1 MADSQRVRVL
11 WPDHLGL
18 ARGKYVPAR
27 LAARAVNHCVGV
39 FGQGFHR
46 GITRAPG
53 AGFEEGF
60 PDLVATFSP
69 EDVRPGWEEETSVVV
84 ADIEREGQPL
94 AVSAR
99 HALRRAIDAW
109 AALGYRPKVGIEL
122 EAFVLEPD
130 GAGGWRPWN
139 TPGAFVYG
147 TGSSVDPTGLLTD
160 LMRMA
165 EHCRLDVESVNSE
178 SDVPQFEI
186 TLEYG
191 DALDAVDRTF
201 LFRVM
206 AKELAHRHGLLM
218 TFMGRP
224 FSDRAGSGMH
234 VNVSLADESGT
245 NAFTDPSREDGLADL
260 ARHSIAGLVEHH
272 VGMTAL
278 CAPSVNA
285 YKRLRP
291 AFLSGYWANWGYDH
305 RGVANRVPPHRG
317 EGTRIENRLPDGAAN
332 PYLAAT
338 AILHAA
344 RLGVVGALTPPPA
357 ETADG
362 VAPASTDVH
371 APEDLAAA
379 LTALEADI
387 ALVDAVGG
395 ELVANFVGIKRAEW
409 ERFTAAVTDW
419 ELKEYLWFC

>member
-1 MADSQRVRVL
+1 
-11 WPDHLGL
+11 
-18 ARGKYVPAR
+18 
-27 LAARAVNHCVGV
+27 
-39 FGQGFHR
+39 
-46 GITRAPG
+46 
-53 AGFEEGF
+53 
-60 PDLVATFSP
+60 
-69 EDVRPGWEEETSVVV
+69 
-84 ADIEREGQPL
+84 
-94 AVSAR
+94 
-99 HALRRAIDAW
+99 
-109 AALGYRPKVGIEL
+109 
-122 EAFVLEPD
+122 
-130 GAGGWRPWN
+130 
-139 TPGAFVYG
+139 
-147 TGSSVDPTGLLTD
+147 
-160 LMRMA
+160 
-165 EHCRLDVESVNSE
+165 
-178 SDVPQFEI
+178 
-186 TLEYG
+186 
-191 DALDAVDRTF
+191 VDRAF

-245 NAFTDPSREDGLADL
+245 NAFADRSRDDGLADV
-260 ARHSIAGLVEHH
+260 ARHCIAGLVEHH

-278 CAPSVNA
+278 CAPTVNA

-291 AFLSGYWANWGYDH
+291 GFLSGYWANWGYDH
-305 RGVANRVPPHRG
+305 RGVSNRVPPHRG

-344 RLGVVGALTPPPA
+344 RLGVAGALTPPPF

-379 LTALEADI
+379 LTALEADT